1 MSRRPS
7 KPRALHPRN
16 RYQGRYDFSLLARK
30 CPPLKAFI
38 REGKDGQTTID
49 FTDPAALR
57 CLNGAL
63 LQHWYQ
69 ITGWQ
74 IPDDALCPP
83 IPGRADLIHHLADL
97 LASSHDG
104 VIPSGE
110 QLRGLDVGTG
120 ANLIYPLIGNA
131 EYGWQF
137 VGSDIDAEALANAE
151 QILTAN
157 PRLQGQ
163 ITLRLQSD
171 AKSIFDGIIDTGEQ
185 FDFTLCNPPFYAS
198 AGQAQ
203 QANERKWRGL
213 DKTPSGRNFGGRAN
227 ELYCDDGEAGFLQ
240 RMAAQSKTF
249 AQQVFWFTSLVAS
262 ADSLKTL
269 PEQLRALGATDVRV
283 IDMSQGNKRSRLL
296 AWTYLDKKQR
306 RAWRRARWPATRI

>member
-1 MSRRPS
+1 MPRRPS
-7 KPRALHPRN
+7 KSPSLHPRN
-16 RYQGRYDFSLLARK
+16 RYQGRYDFARLARNY
-30 CPPLKAFI
+30 PPI
-38 REGKDGQTTID
+38 RDFLVSSKDGQTSID
-49 FTDPAALR
+49 FADPAAVR

-137 VGSDIDAEALANAE
+137 VGSDIDANALANAAH
-151 QILTAN
+151 ILKAN
-157 PRLQGQ
+157 PAQQGQ
-163 ITLRLQSD
+163 IALRLQSD
-171 AKSIFDGIIDTGEQ
+171 AKCIFDGIINTGEQ

-198 AGQAQ
+198 ASEAQ
-203 QANERKWRGL
+203 QANERKWQGL
-213 DKTPSGRNFGGRAN
+213 GKAPAGRNFGGRAN

-269 PEQLRALGATDVRV
+269 PEQLRTLRATDVR
-283 IDMSQGNKRSRLL
+283 IIEMGQGSKRSRLL
-296 AWTYLDKKQR
+296 AWTFLDKKQR
-306 RAWRRARWPATRI
+306 RVWRRARWPGTRI